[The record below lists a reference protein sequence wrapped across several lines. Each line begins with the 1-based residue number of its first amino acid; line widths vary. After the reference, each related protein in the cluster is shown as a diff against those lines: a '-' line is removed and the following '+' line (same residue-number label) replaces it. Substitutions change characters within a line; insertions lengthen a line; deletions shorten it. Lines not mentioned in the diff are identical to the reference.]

1 MPLGLRTAVASTC
14 AALWRVVLT
23 PVDTL
28 KTTMQVQGPAGYA
41 LLLAKVKKNGVDVLW
56 SGAAANFA
64 ANFVGNYPWYVTFNT
79 LVGIWLPP
87 NPKPRPKP
95 KPNPSPNPTQ
105 VRDLQHPR
113 GHMAPPRSRGRSARQ
128 ADSPCGV
135 GARRHVRVRL
145 HRQLDPGA
153 QDGAPDVGGRGEL

>member
-79 LVGIWLPP
+79 LEGIWLPP
-87 NPKPRPKP
+87 AAEAGM
-95 KPNPSPNPTQ
+95 
-105 VRDLQHPR
+105 L
-113 GHMAPPRSRGRSARQ
+113 
-128 ADSPCGV
+128 
-135 GARRHVRVRL
+135 
-145 HRQLDPGA
+145 
-153 QDGAPDVGGRGEL
+153 